1 MLGQQYSLP
10 QTYVPFDSI
19 EFSGLDFGVTVLP
32 DTVHQQDLALNF
44 LLLLIALDFSVLRMC
59 SL

>member
-1 MLGQQYSLP
+1 M
-10 QTYVPFDSI
+10 PFESI

-32 DTVHQQDLALNF
+32 DIVHQQDLALNF